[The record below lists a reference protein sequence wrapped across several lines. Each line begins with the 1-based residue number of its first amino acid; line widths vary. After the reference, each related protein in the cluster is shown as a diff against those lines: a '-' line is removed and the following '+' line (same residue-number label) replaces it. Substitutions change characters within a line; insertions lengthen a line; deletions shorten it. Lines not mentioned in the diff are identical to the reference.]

1 MKFYLMPRGVA
12 RITAKGIRFEKMLY
26 SCDTAIQQ
34 SWFATARTKKS
45 WKVDA
50 SYDPRNMNNI
60 YIHTK
65 DEKIFENCYL
75 LKHQERYQDKALEE
89 VRQLNSLES
98 KGYKE
103 EEHIL
108 LQNEINFLIIFNRL
122 LKKLLRKQA
131 KTNKACNKEKEN

>member
-1 MKFYLMPRGVA
+1 
-12 RITAKGIRFEKMLY
+12 MLY